1 MYLDFV
7 LFLSVQLTQLVKIR
21 CSYLILD
28 IIIEFGLFKGQGI
41 FLRSSIY
48 DFIGI

>member
-21 CSYLILD
+21 CSYLILY
-28 IIIEFGLFKGQGI
+28 IIIEFELFKKTKE
-41 FLRSSIY
+41 FL
-48 DFIGI
+48 